1 MQNRYYQITI
11 GFLLWLLAVLF
22 VFGYT
27 PTNDTE
33 GYIEYARICL
43 AEHQPYPCQALFTG
57 QPFIWNIG
65 SINLVAASLWLF
77 GSVYPLLLL
86 FCLLKAL
93 TALLL
98 ALTTERLLGRRAA
111 LAVLILYVLY
121 PNNWGQSTTLM
132 SEIPSAFLTMWAVW
146 LIVCRRKWWQLL
158 TAGILLA
165 LANWFRPTAILFI
178 VALSAWLLYQLRKQA
193 WTRIA
198 AIVAGYLLAIVVI
211 GMESRL
217 RTGHFIYQ
225 AESLWCN
232 MVDECYDNAPVA
244 PHYGEPLWQEGRPRY
259 IEGHEQLTCFECAD
273 IWRNRSMD
281 WLKDHKL
288 EYLSKIP
295 GRLFYMYGMPDIDN
309 MNAFLSDK
317 SKAENNYITIP
328 YRHLLEQANTLSLA
342 QWLALLNTLLYYSLV
357 IAALVSIV
365 WLIYKRQTAG
375 LFLPLVVVVFG
386 SLALA
391 LVMHGETRFKDPFMP
406 YVFMLAASWFSS
418 TPASAR

>member
-1 MQNRYYQITI
+1 MQNRYYQITV

-27 PTNDTE
+27 PVNDTE
-33 GYIEYARICL
+33 GYIELARVCL
-43 AEHQPYPCQALFTG
+43 NEHQPYPCQALFVG

-65 SINLVAASLWLF
+65 SINLVAAALTLF
-77 GSVYPLLLL
+77 GSPKVLLPL
-86 FCLLKAL
+86 FCVLKAL
-93 TALLL
+93 TAFLMAKTAHQLF
-98 ALTTERLLGRRAA
+98 GRRAA
-111 LAVLILYVLY
+111 LIALLLYVLY

-146 LIVCRRKWWQLL
+146 LIVRQRKSWHLL
-158 TAGILLA
+158 AAGVLLA
-165 LANWFRPTAILFI
+165 LANWFRPTALLFI
-178 VALSAWLLYQLRKQA
+178 VILSVWLLIKLRQQA
-193 WTRIA
+193 WTRITLM
-198 AIVAGYLLAIVVI
+198 VAGFALTITMI

-232 MVDECYDNAPVA
+232 MIDECYDNAPVA
-244 PHYGEPLWQEGRPRY
+244 PHYGEPMWQEGRPRY
-259 IEGHEQLTCFECAD
+259 IEGHERLTCFECAD
-273 IWRNRSMD
+273 IWRTRSLD

-288 EYLSKIP
+288 EYLSKLP
-295 GRLFYMYGMPDIDN
+295 GRLFYMWGMPDIDN
-309 MNAFLSDK
+309 MNAFLSNK

-328 YRHLLEQANTLSLA
+328 YRHLLQQANTLNLA
-342 QWLALLNTLLYYSLV
+342 QWLALLNTLYYYCLIIAV
-357 IAALVSIV
+357 IFSIV
-365 WLIYKRQTAG
+365 WIIYKRQTAE
-375 LFLPLVVVVFG
+375 LFLPLVIVLFG

-406 YVFMLAASWFSS
+406 YFFMLAASFFSS